1 MDPDRLRKTLGDP
14 GLQWLLTKLIRR
26 LERGRPLQGAVTL
39 QQLTAQQR
47 EVLGRLLGRGVNSG
61 PPVVVNLK
69 ELEQLLVN
77 AGVCSTLRQAVETLS
92 GPIANR
98 RQHAIESQ
106 QAWARLFRDIES
118 LSCDRAS
125 MKPWIQDLERS
136 GLLLRL
142 SGKDL
147 ETARSLLERATE
159 IVAKLPAQGIT
170 LAELAAS
177 CAGDSHALD
186 LGSQLSAL
194 VLRWVKR
201 VSGIETFTNADE
213 RRTAWASVGILCDEL
228 SAPLLIL
235 NLRASGNSTTATA
248 MNIHAEKGEPYRMST
263 RQLLRDCP
271 DFVDTVPNNT
281 VFVCE
286 NPAIVAS
293 VANRL
298 GPRSA
303 PLISIEGQPKT
314 AAHLLLKKL
323 QATNMK
329 LFYHGDFDW
338 AGVRIGNLML
348 RRYGVTPWRF
358 SLADYLSA
366 PKGRRLHGISAAAD
380 WDSKLANAMMEEM
393 RSVHEEAV
401 VDCLAQDLSS

>member
-1 MDPDRLRKTLGDP
+1 M
-14 GLQWLLTKLIRR
+14 
-26 LERGRPLQGAVTL
+26 EA
-39 QQLTAQQR
+39 
-47 EVLGRLLGRGVNSG
+47 
-61 PPVVVNLK
+61 K
-69 ELEQLLVN
+69 E
-77 AGVCSTLRQAVETLS
+77 
-92 GPIANR
+92 
-98 RQHAIESQ
+98 
-106 QAWARLFRDIES
+106 AWSRLFSDVQFLPCYRVS
-118 LSCDRAS
+118 MRA
-125 MKPWIQDLERS
+125 WIQDLEKS

-142 SGKDL
+142 SGQDV
-147 ETARSLLERATE
+147 ENARSMLERAIE
-159 IVAKLPAQGIT
+159 IVARLPAQGIT

-177 CAGDSHALD
+177 CEGDSHALD
-186 LGSQLSAL
+186 LGGQLSAL

-201 VSGIETFTNADE
+201 ASGIETFTNADE

-235 NLRASGNSTTATA
+235 NLRASGNSTTARA
-248 MNIHAEKGEPYRMST
+248 MNIHAEQGEPYRMST

-293 VANRL
+293 MANRL

-323 QATNMK
+323 QTANMK

-338 AGVRIGNLML
+338 AGIRIGNLML
-348 RRYGVTPWRF
+348 RRYDVTPWRF

-366 PKGRRLHGISAAAD
+366 PKGRRLHGISSVAD
-380 WDSKLANAMMEEM
+380 WDLQLANAMMGEK

-401 VDCLAQDLSS
+401 MDCLAQDLSS

>member
-1 MDPDRLRKTLGDP
+1 MKESWIVVDPDRLRKTLGDP

-26 LERGRPLQGAVTL
+26 LERGRPLQGVVTL

-47 EVLGRLLGRGVNSG
+47 EALGRLLGRGVNSG
-61 PPVVVNLK
+61 PAVVVNLK
-69 ELEQLLVN
+69 EIEQLLVN

-98 RQHAIESQ
+98 RQQAIESQ

-118 LSCDRAS
+118 LSCHRAS
-125 MKPWIQDLERS
+125 MKPWIQDLEKG

-159 IVAKLPAQGIT
+159 IVAKLPAPGIT

-201 VSGIETFTNADE
+201 ASGIETFTNADE

-235 NLRASGNSTTATA
+235 NLRASGNSTTARA
-248 MNIHAEKGEPYRMST
+248 MNIHAETGEP
-263 RQLLRDCP
+263 
-271 DFVDTVPNNT
+271 
-281 VFVCE
+281 
-286 NPAIVAS
+286 
-293 VANRL
+293 
-298 GPRSA
+298 
-303 PLISIEGQPKT
+303 
-314 AAHLLLKKL
+314 
-323 QATNMK
+323 
-329 LFYHGDFDW
+329 
-338 AGVRIGNLML
+338 
-348 RRYGVTPWRF
+348 
-358 SLADYLSA
+358 
-366 PKGRRLHGISAAAD
+366 
-380 WDSKLANAMMEEM
+380 
-393 RSVHEEAV
+393 
-401 VDCLAQDLSS
+401 